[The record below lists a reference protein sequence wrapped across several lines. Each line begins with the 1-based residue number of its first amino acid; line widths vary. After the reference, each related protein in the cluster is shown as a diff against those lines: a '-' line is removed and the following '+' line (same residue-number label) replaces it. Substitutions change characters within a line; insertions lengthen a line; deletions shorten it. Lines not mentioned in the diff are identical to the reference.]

1 MNSVFLSVSGVL
13 DNFVNTLISLCT
25 SFGFKL
31 LWAILILVIGLKV
44 VKWVVKLIS
53 KTKLFQS
60 MDISVSKFLQNAIK
74 IVLNVVIIMSAA
86 IQLGVPAA
94 SFITVLSSCAL
105 AVGLALQGSLS
116 NLAGSIMILIFKPFS
131 VGDFI
136 EAGGMSGTV
145 NAINFFYTVLYTA
158 DNKVITMPNG
168 ALSNGNIINYSRL
181 DYRRVDFT
189 FSVGYA
195 SDIEKVKNI
204 LLDCANAHE
213 LVLEEPA
220 APMARLTKHGESS
233 LDFVLRVWCKSSD
246 YWTVNFDLIES
257 VKEAFDK
264 AGIEIPFP
272 QMDVHMKGN

>member
-1 MNSVFLSVSGVL
+1 MNFAFLSLSTAF
-13 DNFVNTLISLCT
+13 DNFLNTLINLCT

-31 LWAILILVIGLKV
+31 LWAILILVIGLKL
-44 VKWVVKLIS
+44 VKWVVKLVA
-53 KTKLFQS
+53 KTKLFQA

-74 IVLNVVIIMSAA
+74 IVLNVVVVMSAA

-116 NLAGSIMILIFKPFS
+116 NLAGSIMILIFKPFA

-145 NAINFFYTVLYTA
+145 NAINFFYTVLYTV
-158 DNKVITMPNG
+158 DNKVVTMPNG

-189 FSVGYA
+189 FSVGYT
-195 SDIEKVKNI
+195 SDIEQVKKI
-204 LLDCANAHE
+204 LLDCAKAHE
-213 LVLEEPA
+213 LVLTDPA
-220 APMARLTKHGESS
+220 EPMARLTKHGESS
-233 LDFVLRVWCKSSD
+233 LDFILRVWCKNSD
-246 YWTVNFDLIES
+246 YWTVNFDLTES